1 MPVEPS
7 VGSHWG
13 KQSRT
18 SVSDRLRMIT
28 LSAFFTT
35 RLPPVMPAPVPGTPM
50 TVVRAGTVN
59 TIRAACLAWAAL
71 RAFSWAPEGTLAR
84 PQTAGS

>member
-1 MPVEPS
+1 
-7 VGSHWG
+7 
-13 KQSRT
+13 
-18 SVSDRLRMIT
+18 
-28 LSAFFTT
+28 
-35 RLPPVMPAPVPGTPM
+35 M

-71 RAFSWAPEGTLAR
+71 RASSWAPDGTLAR